1 MIVEIILFIICA
13 AVALP
18 IVAFVF
24 IVVPFGAQ
32 LFWTALNDAD
42 RQYVKRNGL
51 VDPPKRIRLRL
62 KVMKKE
68 TIEFDE
74 DRMGRLRKAYN
85 KALVEK
91 KDVFIFEG
99 HEFVTKYAKYVL
111 EYLNTAFPGSLGETK
126 K

>member
-1 MIVEIILFIICA
+1 
-13 AVALP
+13 
-18 IVAFVF
+18 
-24 IVVPFGAQ
+24 
-32 LFWTALNDAD
+32 
-42 RQYVKRNGL
+42 
-51 VDPPKRIRLRL
+51 
-62 KVMKKE
+62 MKKE

-74 DRMGRLRKAYN
+74 DRMGRLQKAYD

>member
-1 MIVEIILFIICA
+1 
-13 AVALP
+13 
-18 IVAFVF
+18 
-24 IVVPFGAQ
+24 
-32 LFWTALNDAD
+32 
-42 RQYVKRNGL
+42 
-51 VDPPKRIRLRL
+51 
-62 KVMKKE
+62 MKKE

-74 DRMGRLRKAYN
+74 DRMGRLQKAYH

-111 EYLNTAFPGSLGETK
+111 EYLNTAFPGLLGETK